1 MEQEIS
7 SPSDKKGVILD
18 AAIELFSEHGFDA
31 TSVRMV
37 ADKAG
42 VNVAMISYY
51 FGSKDKMFEELIIR
65 KTEYMRNQLTSL
77 VENTEMNPWE
87 KIVALIDSYSNRILH
102 SGGGFHRVLVREL
115 SLRQRMST
123 SKIIEERFEYNHVA
137 FRSIIEE
144 GIQKQFFHAE
154 IDIPMLM
161 NMLIGTITQS
171 TMSANFVCKMM
182 NLEID
187 PESNKLPEA
196 LRVRV
201 KEHLAKVFA
210 HYLLIDLSHYNTTK

>member
-51 FGSKDKMFEELIIR
+51 FGSKDKMFEELIVR

-87 KIVALIDSYSNRILH
+87 KIVALIDSYTSRILK

-115 SLRQRMST
+115 SLRQRMET
-123 SKIIEERFEYNHVA
+123 SKIIEERFEYNHVV
-137 FRSIIEE
+137 FRSMIED
-144 GIQKQFFHAE
+144 GIKKQFFRSE

-161 NMLIGTITQS
+161 NMMIGTITQS
-171 TMSANFVCKMM
+171 TMSASLVCKMM
-182 NLEID
+182 NLEMEKDSSI
-187 PESNKLPEA
+187 PPEA
-196 LRVRV
+196 LRLRV
-201 KEHLAKVFA
+201 KEHLINVFA
-210 HYLLIDLSHYNTTK
+210 HYLLIDLKHYTTK